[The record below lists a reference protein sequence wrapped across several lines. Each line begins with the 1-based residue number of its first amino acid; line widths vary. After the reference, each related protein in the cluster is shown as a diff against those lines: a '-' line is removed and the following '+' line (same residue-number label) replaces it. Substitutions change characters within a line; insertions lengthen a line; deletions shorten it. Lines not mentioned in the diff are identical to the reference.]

1 MEYLCGINNYI
12 AQERLGNRLPFEEFR
27 WETPD
32 ISMIQFKFWYPVYYR
47 NWTDKAGKVLMHP
60 GRFIG
65 FAWIIGDPMTFRVLQ
80 CNDDMHKRHAVV
92 HRSIAVPRSPTATG
106 YNFVL
111 APKIDSYFTVV
122 QVEGGATSKNVPLE
136 HQGTVDPPDIY
147 IAERRG
153 KRRKPSSSF
162 PKSVELDQPTANSN
176 DAVVDGPST
185 AGGFPALANIGD
197 VNENGTT
204 NEMDWSA
211 MGQKEVQDQ
220 HNYADKF
227 DIFPIDILSC

>member
-1 MEYLCGINNYI
+1 MD
-12 AQERLGNRLPFEEFR
+12 R
-27 WETPD
+27 
-32 ISMIQFKFWYPVYYR
+32 
-47 NWTDKAGKVLMHP
+47 AGEVLMHP
-60 GRFIG
+60 RRFVG
-65 FAWIIGDPMTFRVLQ
+65 FAWNIGDPMTFKVLQ
-80 CNDDMHKRHAVV
+80 CNEDPHKRNDIFRRDFFF
-92 HRSIAVPRSPTATG
+92 HRYLKVTG
-106 YNFVL
+106 YNSAL
-111 APKIDSYFTVV
+111 APKSDAYFPVM
-122 QVEGGATSKNVPLE
+122 QVEGGETRKTVPLE